1 MTSIKER
8 TKWAI
13 TYVVKNRNLSN
24 KKVAEILKINENTIG
39 SYRNMSADP
48 KVEFIVKFCDQFEF
62 DILWFT
68 KGMGE
73 PFAGAR
79 AIFPEIC
86 DQFPYTQNSLIKL
99 DSGESGATYK
109 TVGGED
115 MKESYAAVLRSGEEL
130 ATGLSSN
137 ITSFLKSMAELCR
150 YQVQEKIGSG
160 KFTKLQ
166 ARLDEIESRLDRIE
180 KKSNSRY

>member
-62 DILWFT
+62 NILWFT
-68 KGMGE
+68 KGVGE

-79 AIFPEIC
+79 ALFPELC
-86 DQFPYTQNSLIKL
+86 DQIPYTQKSLIKI
-99 DSGESGATYK
+99 DSGEPEATYK
-109 TVGGED
+109 TVDGED
-115 MKESYAAVLRSGEEL
+115 VKEMYAAVLRSGEEL
-130 ATGLSSN
+130 ATGLSAS
-137 ITSFLKSMAELCR
+137 ITSFLKPIFELCR
-150 YQVQEKIGSG
+150 YQVQEKDGSG
-160 KFTKLQ
+160 KFTKLK
-166 ARLDEIESRLDRIE
+166 ARMDEIESRLD
-180 KKSNSRY
+180 

>member
-62 DILWFT
+62 NILWFT
-68 KGMGE
+68 KGVGE
-73 PFAGAR
+73 PFGGAR
-79 AIFPEIC
+79 TLFPELC
-86 DQFPYTQNSLIKL
+86 DQIPYTQKSLMEH
-99 DSGESGATYK
+99 DSREDEATYES
-109 TVGGED
+109 VDGED
-115 MKESYAAVLRSGEEL
+115 MKASYAAVLHSGEEL
-130 ATGLSSN
+130 ANGLSEN
-137 ITSFLKSMAELCR
+137 ITSFLKSVSEFYR
-150 YQVQEKIGSG
+150 QHTHQEK
-160 KFTKLQ
+160 
-166 ARLDEIESRLDRIE
+166 
-180 KKSNSRY
+180 